1 MDANHSTLE
10 SEQKIARL
18 HVLNEVLLEQI
29 GDLQILRNIVVFLM
43 EKRSEGI
50 DEQSAQTYTAELDK
64 LWENQKNRYILID
77 QKINENNQE
86 IRKKKTDDR
95 IVIVQGKEVR
105 KLEGGIRTLL
115 LFANDIVEMLKPNSK
130 VINRV
135 DDRLSY
141 FNKRSSSLEGEI
153 RNLQV
158 NMPKE

>member
-64 LWENQKNRYILID
+64 LWDNQKNRYILID

>member
-1 MDANHSTLE
+1 MTDIY
-10 SEQKIARL
+10 QK
-18 HVLNEVLLEQI
+18 
-29 GDLQILRNIVVFLM
+29 
-43 EKRSEGI
+43 KRYS
-50 DEQSAQTYTAELDK
+50 
-64 LWENQKNRYILID
+64 LID

>member
-1 MDANHSTLE
+1 MDANHGTLE

-18 HVLNEVLLEQI
+18 HVLNEVLMEQI

-64 LWENQKNRYILID
+64 LWENQKNRYSLID

-105 KLEGGIRTLL
+105 KL
-115 LFANDIVEMLKPNSK
+115 
-130 VINRV
+130 
-135 DDRLSY
+135 
-141 FNKRSSSLEGEI
+141 
-153 RNLQV
+153 
-158 NMPKE
+158 